1 MIMVTE
7 TPEKNGKFVG
17 GSNTVNFP
25 IIHYAR
31 RIARVI
37 VS

>member
-7 TPEKNGKFVG
+7 NPEKNGKLVG
-17 GSNTVNFP
+17 GSDAVNFP
-25 IIHYAR
+25 IIQYVG
-31 RIARVI
+31 RIARVV